1 MKKILVLAFVLVLAL
16 SGCSEKKKAGESVTE
31 EVDSY
36 AEDMND
42 TLGDQFSAPSEAVTK
57 AVSGTWI
64 VADSEDTYELK
75 TDGTGRKN
83 DEALTFECGFDDEK
97 NITLK
102 IKMDGSD
109 TEELYAISTDE
120 TGYGIRLT
128 ALDGGGNLY
137 LLPADIEFLD
147 VNDERAKGIIG
158 KWSDGNGNIYQLN
171 DDMSMEIIGD
181 GGSTEGSFSIVED
194 KSGTL
199 LMRIVVSG
207 GSLEY
212 EYTLNEDGTQMDLV
226 SPGTDTVHQWTKE

>member
-1 MKKILVLAFVLVLAL
+1 
-16 SGCSEKKKAGESVTE
+16 
-31 EVDSY
+31 
-36 AEDMND
+36 
-42 TLGDQFSAPSEAVTK
+42 
-57 AVSGTWI
+57 
-64 VADSEDTYELK
+64 
-75 TDGTGRKN
+75 
-83 DEALTFECGFDDEK
+83 
-97 NITLK
+97 
-102 IKMDGSD
+102 MDGSD

-181 GGSTEGSFSIVED
+181 GGSTEGSFSVVED

-226 SPGTDTVHQWTKE
+226 SSGTDTVHQWTKE